1 MRLEGENVSHE
12 EKEEE
17 LILCVLGLCMLG
29 LCMLDAR
36 FSWCISLVRW
46 RVVIWP
52 CVFFAVC
59 VLCA

>member
-1 MRLEGENVSHE
+1 MEGENVSHE

-17 LILCVLGLCMLG
+17 LILCVLGLY
-29 LCMLDAR
+29 MLDAR

-59 VLCA
+59 VCVLCA